1 MMNDVMK
8 HIYDRIAAAQT
19 VMLFRHVRVDGDCV
33 GATKGL
39 KEIILATWP
48 EKKVYIIDDERS
60 DYLAF
65 MGPDDAPVADE
76 VYKDA
81 LGIALDV
88 GNRERISNQKYAL
101 CRELIKVDHH
111 IERDP

>member
-1 MMNDVMK
+1 MNEIMK
-8 HIYDRIAAAQT
+8 RIYDRIEAAPC

-39 KEIILATWP
+39 KEIIRNTWP
-48 EKKVYIIDDERS
+48 EKQVYIIDDEHS

-76 VYKDA
+76 VYADA
-81 LGIALDV
+81 LGIVIDV
-88 GNRERISNQKYAL
+88 GNK
-101 CRELIKVDHH
+101 
-111 IERDP
+111 